1 MAATVAVTT
10 AAVVFS
16 GADPAGAV
24 PAAGGDGGLLRT
36 VTRAA
41 SLSFPT
47 GQHTGT
53 PAGIQSP
60 EFGPSLDEKG
70 PNRSNTVEMGLNTT
84 SPTGVPVVDPTPVD
98 GSPGLVRS
106 FMGLDGFDQRYANG
120 GNQFSV
126 EPPDQA
132 LCVGNG
138 YVFEAVNDVLRVYQ
152 PTGEPASAVTD
163 LNTFYGYPAAI
174 NRTSGSIGPFV
185 TDPTCLFDIDTQ
197 RWFVT
202 VLTLEVDPSTG
213 DFLGP
218 NHLDIAVSKTANPL
232 DGFTIY
238 RLPVQDDGTQDTP
251 SHRGC
256 PCLGDYPHIGA
267 DKYGF
272 YVSTNEYPFS
282 DAPGIFGNNFN
293 GAQIYAFDKSAL
305 AAGAAQ
311 VNVVQF
317 EDTTLTQGNT
327 TVPGFTLAP
336 AQVPDTAYQTA
347 DNGTQY
353 FLDSVASEEA
363 QPSGFTGQAEVIGVY
378 TLTNTRSISSSN
390 PALKLSGALRPSE
403 RYVNPPLATQK
414 FGPTPLGDY
423 CSQVD
428 CFGFGPG
435 QFAEG
440 PIATNDSRMLQVYY
454 AHGLLY
460 GALNTGVQVSGQLQA
475 GIAWFLVDPGTSPA
489 ASAVAHQGYVGVL
502 HQNVIFPA
510 VAALP
515 SGAGAMAFTLTG
527 PGYYPSAAYSLVVSE
542 GVTGAVNI
550 AASGVGPQ
558 DGFTEYAPT
567 GGPGSAVRPRW
578 GDYGAAVAVGSTIW
592 LASEYIGQSCSFAT
606 YQHDQTCGNTRA
618 PLINWATRISAVTP

>member
-1 MAATVAVTT
+1 
-10 AAVVFS
+10 
-16 GADPAGAV
+16 
-24 PAAGGDGGLLRT
+24 
-36 VTRAA
+36 
-41 SLSFPT
+41 
-47 GQHTGT
+47 
-53 PAGIQSP
+53 
-60 EFGPSLDEKG
+60 
-70 PNRSNTVEMGLNTT
+70 
-84 SPTGVPVVDPTPVD
+84 VPVVDPTPVD

-414 FGPTPLGDY
+414 FGPTPLGNY

-440 PIATNDSRMLQVYY
+440 
-454 AHGLLY
+454 AHRHQRQPDAAGLLRPRP
-460 GALNTGVQVSGQLQA
+460 ALRLAEHRS
-475 GIAWFLVDPGTSPA
+475 PGLRPA
-489 ASAVAHQGYVGVL
+489 AGRHRLVPGRSRY
-502 HQNVIFPA
+502 
-510 VAALP
+510 
-515 SGAGAMAFTLTG
+515 LTG
-527 PGYYPSAAYSLVVSE
+527 RQRRGAPGLRGSPTPERHLPGDRRLAQRCRS
-542 GVTGAVNI
+542 
-550 AASGVGPQ
+550 
-558 DGFTEYAPT
+558 DGIHADRAGLLPECRIQ
-567 GGPGSAVRPRW
+567 PGR
-578 GDYGAAVAVGSTIW
+578 
-592 LASEYIGQSCSFAT
+592 Q
-606 YQHDQTCGNTRA
+606 
-618 PLINWATRISAVTP
+618 